1 MNQRAALRW
10 YGAGAAA
17 ARTGD
22 EMSGTALLLAGLAV
36 TGSAATAS
44 SLLAALTVSAAIGGP
59 VFGALLDRS
68 ARPGRLLA
76 GALAGYASGLVIILV
91 TLGRVPVFV
100 SVLVALCAGLLGPAL
115 SGGWTSQ
122 LPRLVPYERLPR
134 ANALDAMTFNGASLA
149 GPALAGAVAGVA
161 GAPAGVAVATALICL
176 ALPSALALP
185 TLRTR
190 AVRSVRAA
198 RRPKRAGRPPMD
210 GPSPDLATTLATD
223 VAAGFRAIV
232 RIRPLARATTTS
244 VVSCVGQGMLVACAP
259 LLGARVFGSPAH
271 GALLLSGVAVA
282 ALTANAV
289 LSARPRPA
297 RPDTVVAYGPLVIA
311 GGLLLAATGHPV
323 PVVAAALLVGLGEGP
338 QLTGLFAI
346 RHREAPERLRGQ
358 IFNTGASLK
367 ITGFALGA
375 GVAGPLA
382 TWSLPGALLTAAG
395 VQALATLWFVVSR
408 YARRGRRPSRGPWSR
423 PCSRPS

>member
-1 MNQRAALRW
+1 MNQCAALRW
-10 YGAGAAA
+10 YGAGAAT

-36 TGSAATAS
+36 TGSAATAA
-44 SLLAALTVSAAIGGP
+44 SLLAALTVSAAVGGP

-76 GALAGYASGLVIILV
+76 GALAGYASGLVIVLV
-91 TLGRVPVFV
+91 TLGRVPVSV

-149 GPALAGAVAGVA
+149 GPALAGVVAGVV
-161 GAPAGVAVATALICL
+161 GAPAGVVVAAALICL
-176 ALPSALALP
+176 ALPSAFALP
-185 TLRTR
+185 TPRTLAR
-190 AVRSVRAA
+190 KPAA
-198 RRPKRAGRPPMD
+198 
-210 GPSPDLATTLATD
+210 DLATTLATD

-232 RIRPLARATTTS
+232 RIGPLARATTTS
-244 VVSCVGQGMLVACAP
+244 VVSCAGQGMLVACAP
-259 LLGARVFGSPAH
+259 LLGAHVFGSPAH

-289 LSARPRPA
+289 LSARPRPT

-311 GGLLLAATGHPV
+311 AGLVLAATGHPV
-323 PVVAAALLVGLGEGP
+323 PVVAAVLLVGIGEGP
-338 QLTGLFAI
+338 QLTALFAI

-358 IFNTGASLK
+358 IFTTGASLK

-375 GVAGPLA
+375 GLAGPLA

-395 VQALATLWFVVSR
+395 VQAVATLWCVVDEAS
-408 YARRGRRPSRGPWSR
+408 RRPRDG
-423 PCSRPS
+423 CATG